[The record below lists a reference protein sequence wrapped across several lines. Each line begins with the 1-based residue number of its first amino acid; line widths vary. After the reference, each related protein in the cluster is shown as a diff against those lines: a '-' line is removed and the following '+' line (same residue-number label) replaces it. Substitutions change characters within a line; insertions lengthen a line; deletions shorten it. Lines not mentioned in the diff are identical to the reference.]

1 MSSTNSQPVLV
12 FVPGSF
18 APVKLY
24 SDFAESLTRS
34 DIRFEMIDTPSVGR
48 REGLPPQTMSD
59 DVAAIIK
66 VVTEQLDQGNEVVL
80 MTHSYG
86 GIPGTQ
92 SLKDLSRVAREAK
105 GLKGGVDKI
114 IYLTSVV
121 PPVGVAN
128 LEIFGDNIPDHLTI
142 NDDYMKIGAEAN
154 APITFS
160 DLPPERALE
169 LSRAMPEH
177 STPSFREKLT
187 YPGYSDVQ
195 VHYVVCEE
203 DKLILSEHQYGM
215 IQFVKAFTGKDVI
228 VHKLQAGHAPT
239 SSQPDNVVKVILD
252 VFAHSS

>member
-1 MSSTNSQPVLV
+1 MSAANTQTVLV

-18 APVKLY
+18 GSVKMY
-24 SDFAESLTRS
+24 NEFADSLTRHG
-34 DIRFEMIDTPSVGR
+34 IRFHIVDTPSVGR

-59 DVAAIIK
+59 DAAAIVK
-66 VVTEQLDQGNEVVL
+66 VANKELALGNEVVL

-92 SLKDLSRVAREAK
+92 SLQELSRVSREAK
-105 GLKGGVDKI
+105 GLKGGIDKI

-128 LEIFGDNIPDHLTI
+128 LEIFGSDIPDWLTI
-142 NDDYMKIGAEAN
+142 NDDYMTISPEHN

-169 LSRAMPEH
+169 MSRQMPDH

-203 DKLILSEHQYGM
+203 DKLILPEHQKGM
-215 IQFVKAFTGKDVI
+215 IEFVKGFTGKDVV
-228 VHKLQAGHAPT
+228 VHKLQSGHVPT
-239 SSQPDNVVKVILD
+239 TSQPDNVAKVVLD
-252 VFAHSS
+252 VFAHTS